1 MFSFIEKYKILYDYQ
16 FGFRIKHSTHMALS
30 LFIDKLTHY
39 IENGE
44 HSIGVYLDFS
54 KAFDTIDHDILYMK
68 LHHYGFRSHVLD
80 WIKSYMSN
88 RCQYVSY
95 NGHDSMMQDISCGV
109 PQGSILGPL
118 LFLLYINDL
127 GNICQNLS
135 AFMFADDTS
144 LLGHDTDISVLKAK
158 VNADLMI
165 ISSWLNANKLSLNL
179 SKSHFM
185 LFTRKHFNLTDIN
198 ITVNNVCINRVN
210 KVKFLGTI
218 MDDKLNWQEHITY
231 ICKKASKCIGILYK
245 LRQYV
250 DVNTAKLLYYTLV
263 YPYLTYCNIVWGNT
277 FKQYLRPLMVIQ
289 KKAVRIIVGNRI
301 FLEHTDPLFSK
312 TKIIK
317 FNLLYGFSVSQFMYS
332 FYHGELPAVFDT
344 MFIYNSTVHNYNT
357 RQTGNLHIPKV
368 KSNLGKRC
376 LRYSG
381 SIIWNDVVN
390 KINVNCSIYSFKSRL
405 KHILI

>member
-1 MFSFIEKYKILYDYQ
+1 MEPVNTEELTKLILGLKNSAPGHDEILPKFLKLSINCIIDPLLHVCNLSLSNGVFPSELKVAKVVPIFKGGDTTKLTNYRPVSILSVVSKVLERLMYNRMFSFIEKYKILYDYQ

-158 VNADLMI
+158 VNDDLVI

-179 SKSHFM
+179 SKSQFM
-185 LFTRKHFNLTDIN
+185 LFTRKHFTLTDIN
-198 ITVNNVCINRVN
+198 ITVNNVCIDRVN

-231 ICKKASKCIGILYK
+231 ICKKVSKCIGILYK

-250 DVNTAKLLYYTLV
+250 DINTAKLLYYTLV

-301 FLEHTDPLFSK
+301 F
-312 TKIIK
+312 
-317 FNLLYGFSVSQFMYS
+317 
-332 FYHGELPAVFDT
+332 
-344 MFIYNSTVHNYNT
+344 
-357 RQTGNLHIPKV
+357 
-368 KSNLGKRC
+368 
-376 LRYSG
+376 
-381 SIIWNDVVN
+381 
-390 KINVNCSIYSFKSRL
+390 
-405 KHILI
+405 